1 MGENTSSSKVSTN
14 HDTTDSESLWKTI
27 GFHRPMASFWYNYI
41 LVFVVALPMVF
52 LNTWLL
58 PNFILPYP
66 SAMGFH
72 SLTVTYFALFFSLM
86 DMGTGPACERFVG
99 QYSEVNPRKALKY
112 IQFFVWFQ
120 MFTGTL
126 QITIVAFFCF
136 KFLIYTDLN
145 YAMWFFLMYSTTQ
158 FPGML
163 GSYKFGLRG
172 FQRFD
177 KANIV
182 EIVQTAFFEV
192 FTQIA
197 FIFLGRY
204 FGSLN
209 PVYGELFGATVGF
222 ILGRYVDDLF
232 ALFLSAKFLKDI
244 LKEFKISLWETIV
257 PSFNKEEMKESLS
270 FGFKLIW
277 GIAFAELGDFI
288 TLLLMT
294 QWLPGYVYILGYL
307 QLSKSIADMVGTR
320 YNYQP
325 LISEAY
331 NNGKKKLAE
340 YSISSYFQNWW
351 YLSFFLTIEIGF
363 LVPPVLFRLGG
374 EYAAAA
380 RILPLYILPRL
391 AVIPPVMGAE
401 ILQGCNRP
409 EYRTYGLVAEKITK
423 LICIVIFLSPNGLV
437 SIFGQRYLIELFIIH
452 EIPPYLVITFV
463 EFYFVHKKCVPLKI
477 SMWQTFVAG
486 SLASIPLIPVN
497 LLLISIFNHV
507 WESSSDIIIPL
518 ILVGVFVVCIFLFFP
533 PIMMFFYGLFGGWD
547 RESLEDFRKCAL
559 ISGPSKFITLFIYK
573 AAAKGY
579 AICPIKERFKVDRSE
594 ANRELAEL
602 IVLVNET
609 LES

>member
-1 MGENTSSSKVSTN
+1 
-14 HDTTDSESLWKTI
+14 
-27 GFHRPMASFWYNYI
+27 
-41 LVFVVALPMVF
+41 
-52 LNTWLL
+52 
-58 PNFILPYP
+58 
-66 SAMGFH
+66 
-72 SLTVTYFALFFSLM
+72 
-86 DMGTGPACERFVG
+86 
-99 QYSEVNPRKALKY
+99 
-112 IQFFVWFQ
+112 
-120 MFTGTL
+120 
-126 QITIVAFFCF
+126 
-136 KFLIYTDLN
+136 
-145 YAMWFFLMYSTTQ
+145 
-158 FPGML
+158 
-163 GSYKFGLRG
+163 
-172 FQRFD
+172 
-177 KANIV
+177 
-182 EIVQTAFFEV
+182 
-192 FTQIA
+192 
-197 FIFLGRY
+197 
-204 FGSLN
+204 
-209 PVYGELFGATVGF
+209 
-222 ILGRYVDDLF
+222 
-232 ALFLSAKFLKDI
+232 
-244 LKEFKISLWETIV
+244 
-257 PSFNKEEMKESLS
+257 
-270 FGFKLIW
+270 
-277 GIAFAELGDFI
+277 
-288 TLLLMT
+288 
-294 QWLPGYVYILGYL
+294 
-307 QLSKSIADMVGTR
+307 
-320 YNYQP
+320 
-325 LISEAY
+325 
-331 NNGKKKLAE
+331 
-340 YSISSYFQNWW
+340 
-351 YLSFFLTIEIGF
+351 
-363 LVPPVLFRLGG
+363 
-374 EYAAAA
+374 
-380 RILPLYILPRL
+380 
-391 AVIPPVMGAE
+391 MGAE